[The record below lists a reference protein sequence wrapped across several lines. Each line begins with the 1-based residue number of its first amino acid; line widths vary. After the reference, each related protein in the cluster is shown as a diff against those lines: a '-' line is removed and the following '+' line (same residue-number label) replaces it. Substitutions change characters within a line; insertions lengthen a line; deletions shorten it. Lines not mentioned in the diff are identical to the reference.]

1 MMRSRVSRE
10 HLESLAFSN
19 QAPVVIGGDVAEL
32 KLGRVTYWADLDPA
46 SATDPLA
53 EGVAP

>member
-1 MMRSRVSRE
+1 MRSRISRE

-32 KLGRVTYWADLDPA
+32 RIGRVTYWADLDPA